1 MSLSSWRKII
11 EEHSPTV
18 DPCKDYR
25 HTTFMH
31 TAVIMKR
38 GKILARAENRIGTRS
53 KGSGYS
59 DRTIHAEKA
68 AVKELGDISKLRGAS
83 LLVWRVSSI
92 SVMPSKPCSDCHLFL
107 EKCMREYGLKAV
119 YYTDTMLPK
128 D

>member
-1 MSLSSWRKII
+1 
-11 EEHSPTV
+11 
-18 DPCKDYR
+18 
-25 HTTFMH
+25 MH

-38 GKILARAENRIGTRS
+38 GKILARAENRIGNRS

-92 SVMPSKPCSDCHLFL
+92 SVMPSKPCADCHMFL